1 MKWKTKSKIKEGERR
16 TRKLFA
22 FTTTELTDG
31 NTVLWETYWAL
42 EEFASGGMPGDFW
55 VIKKT
60 WAVGN

>member
-1 MKWKTKSKIKEGERR
+1 MKSGDQR

-22 FTTTELTDG
+22 FFTKELGDG
-31 NTVLWETYWAL
+31 NTVVWETYWAL
-42 EEFASGGMPGDFW
+42 EEFASGGIHGDFW